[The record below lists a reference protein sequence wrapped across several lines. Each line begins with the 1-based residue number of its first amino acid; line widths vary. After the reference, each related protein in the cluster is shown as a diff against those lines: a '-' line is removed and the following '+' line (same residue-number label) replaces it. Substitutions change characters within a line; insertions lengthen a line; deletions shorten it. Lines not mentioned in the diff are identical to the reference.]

1 MSRKMVLLGV
11 LCLVLAPGGAFSLG
25 LGDIRLDSYLNQPL
39 DAEIALS
46 VASRDELDSLQVE
59 LASRETFER
68 YGLARPAFLDNLNFR
83 IDRSRP
89 GGAVVEVTSDGPILE
104 PFVTFLLE
112 ARWAGGRVLREYTV
126 LLDPPVY
133 VAEEPAAPPVSE
145 PAPVRSAPLPSS
157 EPVPAPAPVRPAAPV
172 ASRVGP
178 EYGPVQRNETL
189 WSIAEQVRPD
199 GSVTIT
205 QTIMAL
211 YRANPGAFDG
221 NVNRLRAGAV
231 LRVPSRQEISS
242 INRAEAAAE
251 FRSQTRAWRE
261 AQGTGTTSQAAR
273 LELVPPEES
282 APPAAPASGP
292 STPSAAATTSPGGAA
307 ADAELLA
314 AVQAL
319 RTELEETRRLMEVKD
334 AEIAA
339 LQARLAELEAG
350 EPAPAGLAEAPVQTL
365 PGETTAEAAS
375 GAETAPEAG
384 AAAPEPAEQ
393 AEAEPPPPPPAPTV
407 AEPSFLDRV
416 LSFLGSLWFWVIL
429 GLVLVAGAAL
439 HFARNRGSSSIEDD
453 LAETGT
459 WGTLDT
465 PKAATAASAASL
477 SQTQKLKTLEAD
489 EDEILV
495 EERPARVGPVT
506 PSPETGSDSDEYEYP
521 FEDTIAGET
530 GVNLDQSDPLAEA
543 DFHMAYGLY
552 DQAADIVK
560 KAIQRDPERYDLRR
574 KLLDICFVWGNS
586 DEFLEQARAVREM
599 GGEEQAADWSKV
611 VIMGKQICPGEP
623 LFEAGESDVGV
634 VDLSLGDAEE
644 TPAATAPTDE
654 DWLDFDV
661 GAASEGESSLGDT
674 QEQPA
679 LSEEQVPAE
688 ETAELDI
695 EDLGIDIDLS
705 ETGERSMRDLA
716 EQAPE
721 IPDESGEYIPP
732 PVEDVEP
739 AAEAPEDDDGRT
751 AAERALDEEATW
763 TGEDTETN
771 EPSLTQ
777 VLKPAD
783 RVVDDT
789 SELPLD
795 ESLKLD
801 DLTEGVDVDLGEEAG
816 EEDATQ
822 LAPSLGAEPASLG
835 AAGDETEELPPVT
848 MSEVGTKLD
857 LARAYIDMGDPDGA
871 RSILEEV
878 LAEGDDT
885 QKGEARDLIETLG

>member
-11 LCLVLAPGGAFSLG
+11 LCLVLAPGGAYSLG

-59 LASRETFER
+59 LASRDTFER
-68 YGLARPAFLDNLNFR
+68 YGLSRPAFLDGLNFR

-89 GGAVVEVTSDGPILE
+89 GGPVVEVTSDGPILE

-133 VAEEPAAPPVSE
+133 VAEEALAPPVAE
-145 PAPVRSAPLPSS
+145 PAPARSAPLPRS
-157 EPVPAPAPVRPAAPV
+157 EPVATPAPVRPAAPV
-172 ASRVGP
+172 TSRAGP

-199 GSVTIT
+199 RSVTIT

-211 YRANPGAFDG
+211 YRANPAAFDG

-231 LRVPSRQEISS
+231 LRVPSRGEIAS
-242 INRAEAAAE
+242 IDRSQAAAE
-251 FRSQTRAWRE
+251 FRNQTRAWRAE
-261 AQGTGTTSQAAR
+261 QPAPSRPAR
-273 LELVPPEES
+273 LELVPPAES
-282 APPAAPASGP
+282 APPSAPVSGASAPAA
-292 STPSAAATTSPGGAA
+292 AAATSADAA
-307 ADAELLA
+307 AQTELLS

-319 RTELEETRRLMEVKD
+319 RAELEETRRLMEIKD

-339 LQARLAELEAG
+339 LQSRLAELEAVG
-350 EPAPAGLAEAPVQTL
+350 TEPAAIEEAPLQTL
-365 PGETTAEAAS
+365 PGETTAAATS
-375 GAETAPEAG
+375 GT
-384 AAAPEPAEQ
+384 
-393 AEAEPPPPPPAPTV
+393 EAEPEVAPATPEPVEAPAAEPPPPAPTV
-407 AEPSFLDRV
+407 AEPSFMDRV

-439 HFARNRGSSSIEDD
+439 HFARNRGTSSIEED

-465 PKAATAASAASL
+465 PKAATTASAASL
-477 SQTQKLKTLEAD
+477 SQTQKLKTLEPEEQD
-489 EDEILV
+489 ILV
-495 EERPARVGPVT
+495 EERQGPAVAAR
-506 PSPETGSDSDEYEYP
+506 PEAGEADSDEYQYP

-560 KAIQRDPERYDLRR
+560 KAIQREPERYDLRR

-586 DEFLEQARAVREM
+586 DEFLEQARAVQEM
-599 GGEEQAADWSKV
+599 GGEEQVADWAKV

-623 LFEAGESDVGV
+623 LFESGEGEVGDVDMSLGESEEAAAE
-634 VDLSLGDAEE
+634 SSAGDEE
-644 TPAATAPTDE
+644 
-654 DWLDFDV
+654 WLDFDV
-661 GAASEGESSLGDT
+661 GAASGSEGSLGDT

-679 LSEEQVPAE
+679 LSEDQARTE

-721 IPDESGEYIPP
+721 ISDESGEYIPP
-732 PVEDVEP
+732 PVESVEP
-739 AAEAPEDDDGRT
+739 VAEEPEGDDRT
-751 AAERALDEEATW
+751 AEQLAMDEEPTW
-763 TGEDTETN
+763 SGEDTETN

-777 VLKPAD
+777 VLKPTD
-783 RVVDDT
+783 TVSDET
-789 SELPLD
+789 SEMPLD
-795 ESLKLD
+795 DSLKLD

-816 EEDATQ
+816 EDDATQ
-822 LAPSLGAEPASLG
+822 LAPGLGADAELSRT
-835 AAGDETEELPPVT
+835 GDQTEELPPVT

-871 RSILEEV
+871 KSILEEV
-878 LAEGDDT
+878 LAEGDDG
-885 QKGEARDLIETLG
+885 QKSEARELIDSLG